1 MAVLK
6 AVGSELL
13 VVSVLV
19 LEEINVFVLGGDCH
33 KRAIL
38 AKCAIVD
45 LLVAALVVTR
55 NYLFPVLSDD

>member
-1 MAVLK
+1 MAVLE
-6 AVGSELL
+6 AIGSELL

-19 LEEINVFVLGGDCH
+19 LEEIDVFILRGDCH

-45 LLVAALVVTR
+45 LLVAALVMTR